1 MEATL
6 VVSDKTLIRKVSR
19 IGLLFFAIMAFIG
32 GTVPIAMIIP
42 DVFSNKSL
50 PEQLPAFL
58 IIAVVNYSFA
68 FLLLFIRWKLIKKKD
83 FNR

>member
-1 MEATL
+1 M
-6 VVSDKTLIRKVSR
+6 VSDKTLIRKVSR

-32 GTVPIAMIIP
+32 GTVPLAMISP
-42 DVFSNKSL
+42 DVFSNKS
-50 PEQLPAFL
+50 QLPAFI

-83 FNR
+83 FDN